1 MSRFHKTLLALIA
14 TCAVLMAGC
23 AATPEASREDD
34 AQAKRFES
42 APGAAIVYLYRADT
56 PARGISTLWLDGR
69 LVGESLPAT
78 YFRTSVRPGKNLLS
92 AYAGDP
98 GRLEFETRSGE
109 VYFVAITVL
118 ADDALGSSRFRVVTR
133 ETGIAQ
139 INRCC
144 TLLQTWK
151 PGQNRIPL

>member
-1 MSRFHKTLLALIA
+1 MTNFSRYAALVFACLIQ
-14 TCAVLMAGC
+14 AGC
-23 AATPEASREDD
+23 VATPEASRDED
-34 AQAKRFES
+34 AEAKRFES

-56 PARGISTLWLDGR
+56 PSRGTTTLWLDGR

-109 VYFVAITVL
+109 VYFVAINVR
-118 ADDALGSSRFRVVTR
+118 ADDATGTSQFRLVTP

-144 TLLQTWK
+144 NLLQTWK
-151 PGQNRIPL
+151 PGQTRIPL